1 MSNNALE
8 KKNKCSMMTIICMI
22 AFFLSNISYLP
33 FFTEN
38 GLTQYLS
45 YPAWALIFGAV
56 FLYKQWYIFSRD
68 IKFVIILLVAIVL
81 MGIIQGLFAKNY
93 FSSLLTKC
101 FFLVMIV
108 MLVGGMVARTG
119 KTWKAEHLLF
129 YSYIAATAILCVV
142 VFLKYLLGQDLSSS
156 VYSYRSKNETA
167 FLAVASVIMLLYMQ
181 QEKETKVIVLLKCC
195 LIAFFVYIIACMRC
209 RSMLIGVT
217 LALLVRL
224 FHKGGSKGMKI
235 FIVLGLVGVILGLQ
249 NKRFYDELVN
259 NILFASRDSTDM
271 NALSSGR
278 LDQIAY
284 AWEMFGKNFL
294 LGTGDTRTVD
304 CFYVSALMQYGLF
317 MGSALILLGV
327 YPLIWG
333 LWNYKRIKTPAC
345 MILILCALAFVVG
358 GIFEENAPFGPGVRC
373 YISWF
378 LFGYLRVQQ
387 AQGRFRGENYEGN

>member
-1 MSNNALE
+1 MNNALE
-8 KKNKCSMMTIICMI
+8 KKNKYNMMTIVCMI

-45 YPAWALIFGAV
+45 YPAWALIIGTV
-56 FLYKQWYIFSRD
+56 FLYKQWYLSSGD
-68 IKFVIILLVAIVL
+68 VKFVIILLIAIVF
-81 MGIIQGLFAKNY
+81 MGVLQGFLVRNY

-101 FFLVMIV
+101 FFLVMII

-119 KTWKAEHLLF
+119 KTWKAENLLF
-129 YSYIAATAILCVV
+129 YSYITATIILCVV
-142 VFLKYLLGQDLSSS
+142 VFLEYLLGQDLSSA

-167 FLAVASVIMLLYMQ
+167 FLAVAAVIMLLYMQ
-181 QEKETKVIVLLKCC
+181 QEKETKFIVLLKCC
-195 LIAFFVYIIACMRC
+195 LIAFFIYIIACMRC

-217 LALLVRL
+217 LVLVIRL
-224 FHKGGSKGMKI
+224 FHKGGSKGIKV
-235 FIVLGLVGVILGLQ
+235 FIVLGLVGVALALQ
-249 NKRFYDELVN
+249 NERFYDELVN
-259 NILFASRDSTDM
+259 NILFASRDSTDI

-284 AWEMFGKNFL
+284 AWEMFENNIF

-317 MGSALILLGV
+317 MGGGLILLGV

-333 LWNYKRIKTPAC
+333 LWNYKRIKTPVC
-345 MILILCALAFVVG
+345 TIMILCALAFVIG

-387 AQGRFRGENYEGN
+387 AQGRFRGENYEEN

>member
-1 MSNNALE
+1 MNNALE
-8 KKNKCSMMTIICMI
+8 KKSKCSMMTIVCMI

-33 FFTEN
+33 YLTEN

-56 FLYKQWYIFSRD
+56 FLYKQWYLSSRD
-68 IKFVIILLVAIVL
+68 VKFIIILWAAIVL
-81 MGIIQGLFAKNY
+81 MGIAQGLLKRNY

-101 FFLVMIV
+101 FFLVMII
-108 MLVGGMVARTG
+108 MLMGGMVARTG
-119 KTWKAEHLLF
+119 KTWKAENLLF
-129 YSYIAATAILCVV
+129 YSYIVATVILCVV
-142 VFLKYLLGQDLSSS
+142 VFRKYLIAQDISSM

-167 FLAVASVIMLLYMQ
+167 FLAVAAVIMLLYMQ
-181 QEKETKVIVLLKCC
+181 QEKETKFIVLLKCC
-195 LIAFFVYIIACMRC
+195 LIAFFIYIIACMRC

-217 LALLVRL
+217 LALVIRL
-224 FHKGGSKGMKI
+224 FYKGGSKGIKV
-235 FIVLGLVGVILGLQ
+235 FIVLGFVGVALGLQ
-249 NKRFYDELVN
+249 NKQFYDELVN
-259 NILFASRDSTDM
+259 NILFASRDSTDI

-284 AWEMFGKNFL
+284 AWEMFENNIF

-317 MGSALILLGV
+317 MGGALILLGV

-358 GIFEENAPFGPGVRC
+358 GFFEENAPFGPGVRC

-387 AQGRFRGENYEGN
+387 AQGRFRGENYE